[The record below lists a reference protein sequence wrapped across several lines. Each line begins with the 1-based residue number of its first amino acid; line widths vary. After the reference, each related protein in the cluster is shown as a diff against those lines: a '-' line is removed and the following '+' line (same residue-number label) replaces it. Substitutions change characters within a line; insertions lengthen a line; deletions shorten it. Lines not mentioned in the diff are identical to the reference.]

1 MYFIKLIF
9 NEIFYR
15 PLLNGLVFFTS
26 VLPGHDLGLAV
37 ILLTLII
44 KIITFPLTHKM
55 LHTQKKMKAIEPEI
69 KKIYAEN
76 HSKEKQAQ
84 ALMEI
89 YRAHGVSPFS
99 GFLALL
105 IQMPLLI
112 ALYRVFWKGIPFSG
126 FELYPFIA
134 MPETVNTLF
143 LGFIQLMEPS
153 IGLAAVSAV
162 SQYFQAKLALP
173 PGGGDS
179 RSKSGSGDNTQ
190 RVLQFQMTYFFPILV
205 FFIAFKLPAAVS
217 LYWTAMNVF
226 AIIHEAAVRRQTAS
240 DGKQ

>member
-26 VLPGHDLGLAV
+26 VLPGRDLGLAV

-55 LHTQKKMKAIEPEI
+55 LHTQKKMKKIEPEI
-69 KKIYAEN
+69 KKIYSEN
-76 HSKEKQAQ
+76 KDKAKQAG
-84 ALMEI
+84 ALMAL
-89 YRAHGVSPFS
+89 YKAHGVSPFS

-112 ALYRVFWKGIPFSG
+112 ALYQVFWKGIPFPQS
-126 FELYPFIA
+126 ELYAFIA
-134 MPETVNTLF
+134 APDQVNTLF
-143 LGFIQLMEPS
+143 LGFIPLMQPS
-153 IGLAAVSAV
+153 IGLAALAALL
-162 SQYFQAKLALP
+162 QYFQAKLALP
-173 PGGGDS
+173 PGGAGD
-179 RSKSGSGDNTQ
+179 KSDSTQ
-190 RVLQFQMTYFFPILV
+190 RMLQFQMIYFFPVLI

-217 LYWTAMNVF
+217 LYWTAMNFF